1 MTLEPNR
8 ARQGKASSSPAQAAI
23 ETGTRSQSLYR
34 KWRSQTFSEL
44 VGQDAITRTLQNA
57 IASGR
62 VAHAYLFCGPRGTGK
77 TSSARLLAKALNCT
91 YPDLKARPCNE
102 CEACRAIAEG
112 RAMDLIEIDAASN
125 RGIDEI
131 RSLRDT
137 IGYQPSQFKYKFY
150 IIDEVHMLTEPA
162 FNALLKTLEEPPPH
176 AIFVLATT
184 DPQDIPATVVS
195 RCQRFDF
202 QRIGLEHMVRWMIHV
217 CEQEGIETD
226 NAALELIARQATG
239 SLRDALSL
247 LDQLIVFAGGVVTV
261 EAVRAM
267 LGVMN
272 SEAVAEFAD
281 CLIDQDMAGGLELI
295 NRLVQ
300 SGTDLK
306 RFNREVVD
314 HLRAL
319 MLVKANPGTGELADM
334 TQEALETLRG
344 QAARLD
350 LGEVVG
356 YLKIFSGVDYNLK
369 VSPYGQLPLEI
380 ALMEAV
386 LNRPAPAQNLPAPQ
400 PRPVATP
407 PQAPASVAPRP
418 TTVAPRPTL
427 EVPAP
432 ATPKVEKIEKLEKV
446 EVPLSRP
453 AATIKPVDAAPEP
466 EKVIAKQQPT
476 PITKSAPEPV
486 AEPPLPMAVRTPRSG
501 LVGDKASV
509 AKVAQGNEEVTVLEL
524 AKLQGL
530 WQRVVDNI
538 GSQSQMTKALLKEAR
553 PVATEGNYV
562 VLAFKWEFHHK
573 QISQDKNRRMVE
585 EAYTQVAGQ
594 KVIIQCILDKENE
607 EDSGGD
613 SPAPNGKGP
622 DKAGGADDKRRRA
635 AQMFNARIVE

>member
-1 MTLEPNR
+1 MTVEPNR
-8 ARQGKASSSPAQAAI
+8 AHTGKSGRNTVAVPAENMA
-23 ETGTRSQSLYR
+23 RSQSLYR

-57 IASGR
+57 IAGGR

-91 YPDLKARPCNE
+91 YPDAKKRPCNE

-202 QRIGLEHMVRWMIHV
+202 QRIGLEQIAARLAYI
-217 CEQEGIETD
+217 CGEEGIE
-226 NAALELIARQATG
+226 AEASALELVARQATG

-247 LDQLIVFAGGVVTV
+247 LDQLIVFSGGVITADTV
-261 EAVRAM
+261 RSM

-272 SEAVAEFAD
+272 SEATAEFID
-281 CLIDQDMAGGLELI
+281 CLIEQDMAGGLELI

-306 RFNREVVD
+306 RFNREIVD
-314 HLRAL
+314 YLRAL
-319 MLVKANPGTGELADM
+319 MLVKANPGSGELADM
-334 TQEALETLRG
+334 TREAIETI
-344 QAARLD
+344 QAQASRLD
-350 LGEVVG
+350 LGEVIG
-356 YLKIFSGVDYNLK
+356 FLKIFSGVDYNLK

-386 LNRPAPAQNLPAPQ
+386 LNRPSVAPALQ
-400 PRPVATP
+400 PRPAATAAP
-407 PQAPASVAPRP
+407 APTRPAQAPAPALAATRPPQPAPRSSDAP
-418 TTVAPRPTL
+418 SIPPRP
-427 EVPAP
+427 
-432 ATPKVEKIEKLEKV
+432 AT
-446 EVPLSRP
+446 
-453 AATIKPVDAAPEP
+453 TIKPVDASPEP
-466 EKVIAKQQPT
+466 ETVETIEKVVAKKPEV
-476 PITKSAPEPV
+476 PVPAPR
-486 AEPPLPMAVRTPRSG
+486 PMAAQAPAPATARTLRQG
-501 LVGDKASV
+501 LVSEKVKAVSE
-509 AKVAQGNEEVTVLEL
+509 GEESSEVVMLEL
-524 AKLQGL
+524 ASAQAV
-530 WQRVVDNI
+530 WTQVVDSI
-538 GSQSQMTKALLKEAR
+538 GSHSQMLKALLREAR
-553 PVATEGNYV
+553 PVATEGNYI
-562 VLAFKWEFHHK
+562 VLAFKWDFHRER
-573 QISQDKNRRMVE
+573 ISQDNDRRIVVE
-585 EAYTQVAGQ
+585 DYYSRTIGQ
-594 KVIIQCILDKENE
+594 KVLIKCIA
-607 EDSGGD
+607 EDESAGANG
-613 SPAPNGKGP
+613 APNGNASES
-622 DKAGGADDKRRRA
+622 DKPERQARDDQRRRA
-635 AQMFNARIVE
+635 AQVFNARILD